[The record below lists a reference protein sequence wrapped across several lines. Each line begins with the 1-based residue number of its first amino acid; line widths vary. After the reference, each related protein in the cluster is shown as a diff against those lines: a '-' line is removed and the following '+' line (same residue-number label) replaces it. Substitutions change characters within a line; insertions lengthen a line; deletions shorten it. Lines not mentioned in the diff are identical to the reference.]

1 MSAMPSPSPLRVL
14 LLSVALSAAC
24 KPSAAP
30 APPTPQ
36 VAPASGIPGS
46 LHGYR
51 LTGTEPIDIKVGG
64 GHLYRFRD
72 STKAYITV
80 FVYPVPDDVKQSPDS
95 AQWVA
100 TEGHKFAAILPI
112 LVQRGQFD
120 TYEMA
125 FENPDTVVAG
135 NHPVVG
141 FRAVAVTRA
150 RGRVEVQYEFLHL
163 VRGEFV
169 KVRAT
174 VPQEDW
180 EQAPIIPFAHD
191 LVAAMLKPTAEP
203 RH

>member
-1 MSAMPSPSPLRVL
+1 MRAASLLRLL
-14 LLSVALSAAC
+14 LLSLAVSAAC
-24 KPSAAP
+24 KPPAAP
-30 APPTPQ
+30 APPTPH

-100 TEGHKFAAILPI
+100 TEGSKFAAVLPI

-120 TYEMA
+120 SYEMA

-135 NHPVVG
+135 DHPVVG

-180 EQAPIIPFAHD
+180 ERAPIIPFAHD
-191 LVAAMLKPTAEP
+191 LVAAMLKPIAEP